1 MKKNPATPEQIAR
14 FGHIAVALRSFLD
27 QKGWGPSNLNSAMGK
42 ARGNTGIYAILSGKA
57 APGSVM
63 RAKLSKATGIPEE
76 QFFPKEL
83 DDLVPVRT
91 AKRSYIRGDVTKTD
105 VLSFV
110 VSNDGNVRIQLDATL
125 PVESAM
131 PLLQMLLDAGLVFKA
146 AE

>member
-1 MKKNPATPEQIAR
+1 MQKKIATPEQIAR

-42 ARGNTGIYAILSGKA
+42 ARGNTGIYAILSG
-57 APGSVM
+57 
-63 RAKLSKATGIPEE
+63 IPEE
-76 QFFPKEL
+76 QFIPKEM

-131 PLLQMLLDAGLVFKA
+131 PLLQMLLDAGLVFRA